1 MVSDERYYDYMGR
14 RLREEQEKQDVIKE
28 EHTHTNGLM
37 LDMKELTKCHYDVL
51 IRNKELIE
59 ENNNF
64 YVVNSKELKPK
75 SQKTMEEAKGQL
87 ISDYQL
93 QLETQWV
100 LELKSKF
107 EIKVNENVLQKV
119 NNIISK

>member
-28 EHTHTNGLM
+28 EHSHSNGLM

-59 ENNNF
+59 ENDKLR
-64 YVVNSKELKPK
+64 KEIADLHNK
-75 SQKTMEEAKGQL
+75 E
-87 ISDYQL
+87 
-93 QLETQWV
+93 
-100 LELKSKF
+100 
-107 EIKVNENVLQKV
+107 
-119 NNIISK
+119 

>member
-28 EHTHTNGLM
+28 EHSHSNGLM

-59 ENNNF
+59 ENDKLR
-64 YVVNSKELKPK
+64 KEIADLHN
-75 SQKTMEEAKGQL
+75 T
-87 ISDYQL
+87 
-93 QLETQWV
+93 
-100 LELKSKF
+100 
-107 EIKVNENVLQKV
+107 
-119 NNIISK
+119 